1 MITFDQ
7 LKGICPDSNSNN
19 IVKYLPWLNNN
30 FDGFEINTLLRKRH
44 FIAQVCQESGQ
55 FLYVKELASG
65 RAYEG
70 RKDLGNI
77 NVGDGMKYKGR
88 GLIQITGR
96 INYAMLS
103 DFLFKDNR
111 LLSTPE
117 LLESPEYA
125 VKSAMWYWQSH
136 GLNKV
141 ADMDDIT
148 LITRKINGGL
158 TAIDNRINY
167 YNKTKVYII

>member
-1 MITFDQ
+1 
-7 LKGICPDSNSNN
+7 
-19 IVKYLPWLNNN
+19 
-30 FDGFEINTLLRKRH
+30 
-44 FIAQVCQESGQ
+44 
-55 FLYVKELASG
+55 
-65 RAYEG
+65 
-70 RKDLGNI
+70 
-77 NVGDGMKYKGR
+77 
-88 GLIQITGR
+88 
-96 INYAMLS
+96 MLS